1 MEATESRGVRVG
13 SEEGELVQIGGFGT
27 RIRVPA
33 ALTNGTATI
42 VEHTLEP
49 GLLGAPLHRHTR
61 EDETSYVLEGIL
73 TAQLG
78 DRIVTAGPGDVV
90 VKPRGELHT
99 FWNAGET
106 PLRFVEVISPGGFE
120 EYFAELARIVPAAGP
135 PDMDALQAL
144 AARYGM
150 ELDLGSIPRLVQA
163 HGVRL
168 G

>member
-13 SEEGELVQIGGFGT
+13 SEEGELVRIGGFGT

-33 ALTNGTATI
+33 GLTNGTATI

-61 EDETSYVLEGIL
+61 EDETSYVLEGVL

-78 DRIVTAGPGDVV
+78 ERIVTAGPGDVV

-99 FWNAGET
+99 FWNAGEA

-120 EYFAELARIVPAAGP
+120 DYFAELARIVPAAGP

-163 HGVRL
+163 HGLRL